1 MNEKA
6 KALKNKKHYKFSD
19 LCDIITLLRSDDGCP
34 WDKEQTHASIR
45 SNLIEETY
53 EAVEAIDKNDMK
65 LLREELGDVMLQ
77 IVFHAEMER
86 ERGVFDINDVIDDI
100 CKKLVLRHPHIFGD
114 VVADTSEEVLSN
126 WDAIKAEE
134 KERNTIS
141 DKLRSV
147 PAPLPALMRAD
158 KLGCIS
164 RKAGFDF
171 TSAEDAFLKIG
182 EEAAEVQEALSSG
195 DVAAITNEIGDLL
208 LAVVNTARLAGVDS
222 ERALNI
228 ACEKYIQRFEALESE
243 LAKKG
248 VTPEE
253 LSQDELDAE
262 WNEAKKKCTYNVDKM
277 HKKH

>member
-158 KLGCIS
+158 KLGRIS

-228 ACEKYIQRFEALESE
+228 ACEKYIQRSEALESE

>member
-6 KALKNKKHYKFSD
+6 KELKSKTRYEFSD
-19 LCDIITLLRSDDGCP
+19 LCDIMMLLRSKDGCP
-34 WDKEQTHASIR
+34 WDKEQTHESIR
-45 SNLIEETY
+45 SNFIEETY

-100 CKKLVLRHPHIFGD
+100 CKKLVLRHPHVFGD

-126 WDAIKAEE
+126 WDAIKAQE
-134 KERNTIS
+134 KERKTIS

-158 KLGCIS
+158 KLGRIS

-171 TSAEDAFLKIG
+171 TSVDDAFDKIG
-182 EEAAEVQEALSSG
+182 EEAAEVKRALSSG
-195 DVAAITNEIGDLL
+195 DTSAITDEIGDLL
-208 LAVVNTARLAGVDS
+208 LAVVNTARLAGVES
-222 ERALNI
+222 ERALNL
-228 ACEKYIQRFEALESE
+228 ACEKYIRRFEVLESE
-243 LAKKG
+243 LAKRG
-248 VTPEE
+248 LTPEE
-253 LSQDELDAE
+253 LTQAELDAE
-262 WNEAKKKCTYNVDKM
+262 WDEAKKKCAVNVDEI
-277 HKKH
+277 HKK